1 MESGDA
7 TGGDGGSSM
16 LLEVSWQFTATGGRW
31 QFNAAGGDGGSSL
44 LLEVMVAVH
53 CNSATGDDG
62 GSSLLLEMMVAV
74 HCYWR

>member
-16 LLEVSWQFTATGGRW
+16 LLEVSWQFTATGG
-31 QFNAAGGDGGSSL
+31 DGGSSM

-53 CNSATGDDG
+53 C
-62 GSSLLLEMMVAV
+62 
-74 HCYWR
+74 YWR